1 MSKLAVFT
9 SLFALIFMAGICPSQ
24 SMAQSPWTQS
34 TLRENK
40 LSVQVEGKVFDRE
53 GNGSDDAVVFDSVTN
68 ATLLTGDQ
76 ATDFGSDFGL
86 ELRATLPGINKNSF
100 EFRAVIAEWDEQR
113 TASSANL
120 QSALLIDPINP
131 PASLQVDVEADYF
144 SFELMRKRE
153 VLPGVTVSAG
163 PRFISTS
170 DTTSI
175 ISNQPAGPFAGEVF
189 TDFEA
194 KNSLIGG
201 QVGLEFNRP
210 IGQSIYVTLFGR
222 AGGYYNG
229 TRYDV
234 ASAFGPTESTGG
246 VGRANLSRS
255 TESFVADLGGRVHFE
270 IIPDGLS
277 SYIGYEATAIDGIA
291 LSAENIF
298 NTGTIDTNNTVF
310 FQAIT
315 FGVNLSY

>member
-53 GNGSDDAVVFDSVTN
+53 GNGLGFPVVSDSVTN
-68 ATLLTGDQ
+68 TTLLTADR

-113 TASSANL
+113 PTSGANL
-120 QSALLIDPINP
+120 ASPLFPDAANP
-131 PASLQVDVEADYF
+131 PTSLQLDIEADYF

-170 DTTSI
+170 DSI
-175 ISNQPAGPFAGEVF
+175 NTFSNTPAGPLAGPLFSE
-189 TDFEA
+189 FEA
-194 KNSLIGG
+194 KNSLVGG

-210 IGQSIYVTLFGR
+210 VGQSIYVTLFGR

-229 TRYDV
+229 TRF
-234 ASAFGPTESTGG
+234 ATSAAPTAEGFSNPIETN
-246 VGRANLSRS
+246 RNRS

-270 IIPDGLS
+270 IIPNGLS
-277 SYIGYEATAIDGIA
+277 SYVGYEATVIDGIT

-298 NTGTIDTNNTVF
+298 NPGRLDTNNTVF